1 MEFLKKL
8 FFTCCFRNKD
18 TNRDIDDINHNED
31 NINNE
36 YSINN
41 EDNTNNKI
49 EEAERMMI
57 DMDSSIHKTN
67 ISKRS
72 QHKEQLKE
80 QHREQHTVEL
90 SKLSKL
96 SKLDNTRVYSSRRQ
110 AMIFKEDAPLPE
122 RKKIWK

>member
-18 TNRDIDDINHNED
+18 TNRDIDDNIKHNGD

-36 YSINN
+36 YNINN

-67 ISKRS
+67 ISKRL
-72 QHKEQLKE
+72 QHRE

-110 AMIFKEDAPLPE
+110 AMILKEDAALPE
-122 RKKIWK
+122 RKKVWK

>member
-8 FFTCCFRNKD
+8 FFTCCFRNKEA
-18 TNRDIDDINHNED
+18 NRDIDDID
-31 NINNE
+31 N
-36 YSINN
+36 
-41 EDNTNNKI
+41 DTTNKI
-49 EEAERMMI
+49 EEAESIMI

-67 ISKRS
+67 MSKRS
-72 QHKEQLKE
+72 QL
-80 QHREQHTVEL
+80 REQHTVEL

-110 AMIFKEDAPLPE
+110 AMILKEDAPLPE

>member
-8 FFTCCFRNKD
+8 FFTCCFRNKEI
-18 TNRDIDDINHNED
+18 NRNIDDIKHNED
-31 NINNE
+31 NI
-36 YSINN
+36 
-41 EDNTNNKI
+41 NNKI
-49 EEAERMMI
+49 EEAERMII

-67 ISKRS
+67 LSKR
-72 QHKEQLKE
+72 E

-110 AMIFKEDAPLPE
+110 AMIFKEDAALP
-122 RKKIWK
+122 

>member
-18 TNRDIDDINHNED
+18 ANRDIDDID
-31 NINNE
+31 N
-36 YSINN
+36 
-41 EDNTNNKI
+41 DTTNKI
-49 EEAERMMI
+49 EEAESMMI

-67 ISKRS
+67 LSKRA
-72 QHKEQLKE
+72 QL
-80 QHREQHTVEL
+80 REQQRVQQRTQEKIQL
-90 SKLSKL
+90 T
-96 SKLDNTRVYSSRRQ
+96 KLDNTRVYSSRRQ

>member
-18 TNRDIDDINHNED
+18 ANRDIDDID
-31 NINNE
+31 N
-36 YSINN
+36 
-41 EDNTNNKI
+41 DTTNKI
-49 EEAERMMI
+49 EEAESMMI

-67 ISKRS
+67 LSKRA
-72 QHKEQLKE
+72 QLREQ
-80 QHREQHTVEL
+80 QRSQHTVEL

-122 RKKIWK
+122 RNKIWK

>member
-18 TNRDIDDINHNED
+18 TNRDIDDNIKHNGD

-36 YSINN
+36 YNI
-41 EDNTNNKI
+41 NNKI

-67 ISKRS
+67 ISKR
-72 QHKEQLKE
+72 L

-110 AMIFKEDAPLPE
+110 AMILKEDAALPE
-122 RKKIWK
+122 RKKVWK